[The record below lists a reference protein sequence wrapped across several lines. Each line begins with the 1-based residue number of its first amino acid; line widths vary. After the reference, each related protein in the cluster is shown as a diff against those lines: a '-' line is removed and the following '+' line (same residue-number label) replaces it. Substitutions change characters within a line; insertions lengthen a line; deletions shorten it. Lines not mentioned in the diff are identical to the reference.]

1 MIRPVL
7 SIRLHKLSL
16 LGGSE
21 ARKHI
26 LDALKKG
33 DRCTKKGG
41 TRGNGSRVQQRK
53 GEREMII

>member
-26 LDALKKG
+26 LDALKKAA
-33 DRCTKKGG
+33 DALKKTAREG
-41 TRGNGSRVQQRK
+41 TAQEFNK
-53 GEREMII
+53 EKEKEK